1 MTTIGLPATEI
12 ARRVRSGELDPR
24 EVVAEHLDRI
34 AALDGTVG
42 AFSQVRREAAL
53 AEAEAL
59 AGRADLQDL
68 PLAGVPLAVKDNFP
82 VAGEVMTEG
91 SRATSRMPQEA
102 DDPAVARLRDAGAI
116 VVGITRVPEFC
127 VFGSTD
133 DADGITHNPWDLS
146 RTAGGSSG
154 GSAAAL
160 AAGLVPLATGTD
172 GMGSIRIPS
181 ACCGLVGIKP
191 GFGTLTNDERP
202 SSWYGLSS
210 PGPIATTVADLALA
224 LAVMTDRPDLAEVP
238 APEPLR
244 LVASPRATMPGS
256 GPSRPW
262 ASALDRVATVFA
274 DAGHEVTR
282 IDPPYSVG
290 TGIAALMRWTAG
302 TAAAVAE
309 RAEHPER
316 LQRRTR
322 AHAAIGRRLAGR
334 INPEQ
339 AERWRRQAL
348 RFLEPF
354 DALMTPGLARF
365 PVRAARWSQRGW
377 VANYLSCQRYAP
389 FAFPWNLAGFP
400 AMVVPAGLS
409 EDGLPLSVQLVGVP
423 GSEQRL
429 LQTAQVVEQSA
440 PWPRHAAGWV
450 S

>member
-1 MTTIGLPATEI
+1 MSTIGLAAAEI
-12 ARRVRSGELDPR
+12 ARRVRAGDLHPR
-24 EVVAEHLDRI
+24 EAVAEHLDRI

-42 AFSQVRREAAL
+42 AFVRVRREAAL

-59 AGRADLQDL
+59 AGRPDLKDL

-91 SRATSRMPQEA
+91 SRATSRVPQEA
-102 DDPAVARLRDAGAI
+102 DDPAVARLRAAGAV

-133 DADGITHNPWDLS
+133 DADGVTHNPWDLS

-154 GSAAAL
+154 GSAAAV
-160 AAGLVPLATGTD
+160 AAGLVPLAAGTD

-181 ACCGLVGIKP
+181 ASCGLVGIKP

-224 LAVMTDRPDLAEVP
+224 LAAMTDRPELADVP
-238 APEPLR
+238 APESLR

-256 GPSRPW
+256 GPSRTW
-262 ASALDRVATVFA
+262 SMALDRVATVFT
-274 DAGHEVTR
+274 DAGHDVTR
-282 IDPPYSVG
+282 VDPPYSIS

-334 INPEQ
+334 VNPEQ

-354 DALMTPGLARF
+354 DVLMTPALARF
-365 PVRAARWSQRGW
+365 PVKASRWSRKSW

-400 AMVVPAGLS
+400 AMAVPAGLS
-409 EDGLPLSVQLVGVP
+409 DDGLPLSVQLVGGP
-423 GSEQRL
+423 GAEHRL
-429 LQTAQVVEQSA
+429 LQAALVIEQAA

-450 S
+450 P